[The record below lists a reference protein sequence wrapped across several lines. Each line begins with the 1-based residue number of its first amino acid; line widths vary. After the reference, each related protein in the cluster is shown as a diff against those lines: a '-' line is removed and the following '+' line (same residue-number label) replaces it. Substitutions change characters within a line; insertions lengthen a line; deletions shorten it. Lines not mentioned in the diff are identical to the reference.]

1 MKRIAT
7 LGLTAV
13 LLVNTVPLE
22 AFAADPAEASYPAF
36 EQSETVDGVKI
47 TVGAEEGVFPE
58 GAVLSAEKVSKMREE
73 EALEAVE
80 EERPGE
86 QNVAASYTYDIKVL
100 DKDGNEVQPAD
111 ESRVKLSFN
120 LEEVADSNLET
131 NIYHIRETD
140 PDGTASGE
148 KAGDDRNYSEETT
161 ESNDTASSSEES
173 DNKELIAEK
182 LTVETE
188 GDTATAETD
197 GFSLYTVEFSYN
209 DLQYVIPGDSE
220 VALSEIL
227 NKVSLTGEV
236 TNVEVSSPELFSA
249 GKNDSGE
256 WIVTAHRAFSSEEWM
271 KVTINDK
278 EYKITVTDDSDT
290 MSRTE
295 LQGLINDASNGST
308 VKLEK
313 DVVWTDTEQEDGLLV
328 IPSGKTVTL
337 DLNDH
342 YILYKGTG
350 SASVITVNGT
360 LTLKDSKTPKTTRY
374 ITLTDGRAT
383 GVSESSTS
391 GAIEVTGGFIAGG
404 NNESNNG
411 GGVYV
416 ENSCMF
422 TMEGGTIV
430 GCKAAYG
437 GGVNVNNSGM
447 FTMEDGTIV
456 GCKALYGGGGVFV
469 NNSGNFYM
477 NGGGITN
484 CTATGSGDNLGG
496 GGVYVSTSGKFNMEG
511 GSITN
516 CTATSQGGGVYVF
529 GGTFKVSG
537 TPVIRDNKKGSDAN
551 NVALNNSKYI
561 TVTGALTDGA
571 EIRVAAEKGAV
582 IANPGTPSGST
593 TAYTITDTDAA
604 CFHSDLGA
612 FTGGVDSDGN
622 VVFKETLPTATLSN
636 TSVEYNGSAFSPT
649 ISFEGATLTKDSDY
663 TLSYKMVV
671 DTQETAL
678 SSAPKDAGSYKLV
691 VTGKVTYA
699 GKQELPFTITK
710 KPVTVS
716 GITVKDKIYDG
727 GTTAELIT
735 TDALFTGKCD
745 GDTLTVSANG
755 AGTFA
760 SKDAGESKTVNID
773 ATKFV
778 LGGASAGN
786 YKLADGGHQST
797 ATATISKKSIT
808 ITGVT
813 ANDKE
818 YDGNTTATTDTSH
831 ATVTGLV
838 GTDTVTFTVGGTF
851 ADANKGTDKTVIL
864 SDWSVTSGNNYEID
878 AANSQTTTT
887 ASITG
892 VQVYITGISAQNK
905 VYDGNKTAA
914 VTGTAILKKVN
925 GDDPVSGLTVSDIT
939 AEFEDKNAGDN
950 KTVTITGGTLSD
962 AENYTLVPERTTGLS
977 ASITPASV
985 TITGVFAD
993 NKTYDGSTAATVTGT
1008 PVINGKIGNDVVTV
1022 SAGTAAFDDKNVGNN
1037 KTVTFSGF
1045 GLSGTDSGNY
1055 LLSSQPANVT
1065 ASITKATPEVTQ
1077 IPTAGAITYGQTLA
1091 DSTITGGLVKVGET
1105 AIEGSFAWK
1114 TGMEKPSV
1122 ADSGKTLYDVVFTP
1136 NDTMNYETAECKV
1149 TLIVNKADIPS
1160 DKITPPTANSLNYTG
1175 SAQELINP
1183 GAVSDGLG
1191 TMKYAFAKV
1200 LDTDNPPAAPTEEA
1214 AYNSSVPT
1222 AIKGGKYCVWYMVKG
1237 DANHKDK
1244 TPASVTVTISK
1255 ADSKSEEMKTI
1266 EVQTGND
1273 VPVSVNLKAYLG
1285 ENAIVSPSEI
1295 TTQESQTGTLTFS
1308 DIQMEADHY
1317 TLSFKATSA
1326 TGGTGSITIRA
1337 TTENYQEYRLTIP
1350 VEAMAKTTE
1359 VKLDETSGVQTAV
1372 EGVVVSGLDAYTN
1385 SQTGTNVK
1393 VELNVK
1399 TVNEPTD
1406 NNIKTNIENK
1416 IALLYH
1422 GMSTEEVKKEYLDI
1436 SINKTVNDGA
1446 AQPVHDLGRVVE
1458 IAVTYD
1464 LSGKF
1469 NPVVIREHDG
1479 IITTFAALSDKP
1491 DENNYQDGT
1500 FYIDANKGII
1510 YIYTEF
1516 FSTYSIAYA
1525 ITDSYTLSFDAQGG
1539 SGANALVVK
1548 AGGTIPEAS
1557 IPTSTKSGYSFDG
1570 WYTQTSGGEK
1580 LTASTV
1586 IDHDTTYYAHWTKT
1600 GGGGPVPPVATYT
1613 VSFDMG
1619 GHGTTIPSQTI
1630 ESGKTVTKPT
1640 DPTAEGFV
1648 FTNWYTEAACE
1659 NVYDFSTPV
1668 TADITLYA
1676 GWEAK
1681 TEPGPGPDPIIVD
1694 GGATWN
1700 LYEDASVHE
1709 FKIRGINVSGTVANS
1724 NAKSKTYYDAKISGS
1739 TITVKVTGDRK
1750 KAASNATLEFDLGNA
1765 GVATYVLPVSYVKP
1779 SFKLSSTTATIKSGT
1794 ETVLKTTILTK
1805 NSDGIFEPYDM
1816 TDVKVSGTG
1825 LGTVTKAEDG
1835 SVEIKTKTAGK
1846 GKISIVKDAWDGAKP
1861 VSLAYT
1867 VKSSKKDVLSVD
1879 LQGLK
1884 TVVVNSN
1891 AKGQVLSFDMMLNG
1905 AVPAEGIVKIVDK
1918 KNTGLATI
1926 GKGGKLIVAFNDG
1939 VKNGTYTIT
1948 LQAGEAKTNV
1958 KVKVS
1963 DKALDKA
1970 VTAKVQ
1976 TKYDVVTRQGMVVIP
1991 VLKDVSGTIEAVSVA
2006 ESGFFANLDAAGN
2019 IVIDYTGNKYNL
2031 KNLNIGTL
2039 TLSLKISG
2047 IEEPIKLTL
2056 NKVKAK
2062 KTTPTVKSVTVT
2074 IPKEAE
2080 TAEGKVIGT
2089 ANIVSTYNVSS
2100 GTYKTISPVKTEIVG
2115 TPKDV
2120 TAKPNESDMTEIDIY
2135 SISKKNVSFKVKLT
2149 YAGGVTKTVTV
2160 KVNKK

>member
-1 MKRIAT
+1 MKKLKQTMKRIAT

-36 EQSETVDGVKI
+36 EQSETIDGVKI

-58 GAVLSAEKVSKMREE
+58 GAVLSAEKVSKTREE

-182 LTVETE
+182 LEVETE

-209 DLQYVIPGDSE
+209 DLQYVMPGDSE

-271 KVTINDK
+271 KVTINGK
-278 EYKITVTDDSDT
+278 EYRITVTDDQET
-290 MSRTE
+290 MSRTD
-295 LQGLINDASNGST
+295 LQTLLNNGGT
-308 VKLEK
+308 ITLDK
-313 DVVWTDTEQEDGLLV
+313 DVEWKAGETDPLL

-350 SASVITVNGT
+350 SAPVIKVNGS
-360 LTLKDSKTPKTTRY
+360 LTLKDSKTPKTMRY
-374 ITLTDGRAT
+374 VTLTDGRAT

-437 GGVNVNNSGM
+437 GGVNVNNSGK

-456 GCKALYGGGGVFV
+456 GCKALYDGGGVFV
-469 NNSGNFYM
+469 NNTGNFYM

-484 CTATGSGDNLGG
+484 CTAIDSGDKRG
-496 GGVYVSTSGKFNMEG
+496 GGVFIFSSGKFNMEG
-511 GSITN
+511 GSITD
-516 CTATSQGGGVYVF
+516 CTADSGGGVYVF

-571 EIRVAAEKGAV
+571 EIWVNGARDDV
-582 IANPGTPSGST
+582 IAKPDTPSGST
-593 TAYTITDTDAA
+593 TAYTITAA
-604 CFHSDLGA
+604 DVEKFHSDDTSLSPGLD
-612 FTGGVDSDGN
+612 GGN
-622 VVFKETLPTATLSN
+622 VKFKATLPTATLIN
-636 TSVEYNGSAFSPT
+636 TSIVYNGSAFSPT

-678 SSAPKDAGSYKLV
+678 SSAPKDVGSYKLV
-691 VTGKVTYA
+691 VTGKGTYA
-699 GKQELPFTITK
+699 GKQELDFTITQ
-710 KPVTVS
+710 KPVTVVS
-716 GITVKDKIYDG
+716 GITVKDKEYDG

-735 TDALFTGKCD
+735 TGAVFEGKCN
-745 GDTLTVSANG
+745 GDTLTVSDAG

-760 SKDAGESKTVNID
+760 DKDAGASKAVNID

-786 YKLADGGHQST
+786 YELADSGHQST
-797 ATATISKKSIT
+797 ATGRISKKSIT

-818 YDGNTTATTDTSH
+818 YDGNTTATTVTSQ

-838 GTDTVTFTVGGTF
+838 GADTVEFTVDGTF
-851 ADANKGTDKTVIL
+851 ADANKGTDKTVTL
-864 SDWSVTSGNNYEID
+864 SNWSLTSGGTNYEID

-892 VQVYITGISAQNK
+892 VQVYIDGVSAQNK
-905 VYDGNKTAA
+905 VYDGNKTAT

-925 GDDPVSGLTVSDIT
+925 GVDTVSGLTVSDIT

-977 ASITPASV
+977 ANITPASV

-1045 GLSGTDSGNY
+1045 GLTGTDSGNY
-1055 LLSSQPANVT
+1055 LLSSQPVNVT
-1065 ASITKATPEVTQ
+1065 ASITKATPEITQ

-1114 TGMEKPSV
+1114 TGTAKPTV
-1122 ADSGKTLYDVVFTP
+1122 ADSGETLYDVVFTP
-1136 NDTMNYETAECKV
+1136 SDTMNYETAECKV
-1149 TLIVNKADIPS
+1149 TLTVNKADIPPG
-1160 DKITPPTANSLNYTG
+1160 KITPPTANSLTYTG

-1200 LDTDNPPAAPTEEA
+1200 SDTDNPPAAPKEEEA

-1222 AIKGGKYCVWYMVKG
+1222 AIKGGNYCIWYMVKG

-1244 TPASVTVTISK
+1244 TPASIPVTISK

-1266 EVQTGND
+1266 EVQAGSD

-1285 ENAIVSPSEI
+1285 ENASTSEI
-1295 TTQESQTGTLTFS
+1295 TTDGDGTLTFS
-1308 DIQMEADHY
+1308 DVAMGSDKY
-1317 TLSFKATSA
+1317 TLSFKATSE
-1326 TGGTGSITIRA
+1326 TGGTGRIILKA
-1337 TTENYQEYRLTIP
+1337 QTENHQTYWLTVP
-1350 VEAMAKTTE
+1350 VEAKAFTTE
-1359 VKLDETSGVQTAV
+1359 VKLEEVPGVDSAV

-1393 VELNVK
+1393 VELDVK
-1399 TVNEPTD
+1399 TENEGSVGQSVVD
-1406 NNIKTNIENK
+1406 K
-1416 IALLYH
+1416 ISNAVALIFS
-1422 GMSTEEVKKEYLDI
+1422 GVKVSNVKKEYLDI
-1436 SINKTVNDGA
+1436 SVKKTVDGA
-1446 AQPVHDLGRVVE
+1446 TSTVTDVGSVIE
-1458 IAVTYD
+1458 IAVKYD

-1469 NPVVIREHDG
+1469 NPVVIREHG
-1479 IITTFAALSDKP
+1479 GNITKFTALTGPPTSDFS
-1491 DENNYQDGT
+1491 DGT
-1500 FYIDANKGII
+1500 FYVDATTGTI
-1510 YIYTEF
+1510 YIYTRF

-1525 ITDSYTLSFDAQGG
+1525 TMGTCTVSFDAQGG
-1539 SGANALVVK
+1539 SAVDPIVVQE
-1548 AGGTIPEAS
+1548 GGTIPADK
-1557 IPTSTKSGYSFDG
+1557 IPVSTKSGYSFDG
-1570 WYTQTSGGEK
+1570 WFTEPSSGEK

-1586 IDHDTTYYAHWTKT
+1586 INRDIYYAHWSSNAT
-1600 GGGGPVPPVATYT
+1600 PPTPPSPTYYT
-1613 VSFDMG
+1613 VSFDMN
-1619 GHGTTIPSQTI
+1619 GHGTAIPAQSV
-1630 ESGKTVTKPT
+1630 ESGGKVTRPA

-1648 FTNWYTEAACE
+1648 FTNWYNEASCK

-1709 FKIRGINVSGTVANS
+1709 YKIRGINVSGTVANS

-1779 SFKLSSTTATIKSGT
+1779 SFKLSSATATIKSGT

-1835 SVEIKTKTAGK
+1835 SVEIKTKAAGK

-1905 AVPAEGIVKIVDK
+1905 AVPAEGVVKIVDK

-2039 TLSLKISG
+2039 TLSLKLNG
-2047 IEEPIKLTL
+2047 IDEPVKLTL
-2056 NKVKAK
+2056 NNVKAK
-2062 KTTPTVKSVTVT
+2062 KTTPTVKAGTVT
-2074 IPKEAE
+2074 IPKDAE